1 MIEVIDLK
9 KGFGGKAIIQGVSAV
24 MKAGNCN
31 LIIGSSGSGK
41 TVFMKCLIGL
51 FRPDSGD
58 ILYGGQNFTKMTTD
72 QRKEIRKEIG
82 MLFQGSALFSSM
94 TVEENIIF
102 PLDMFTKDT
111 RKKKLDRVNEVLA
124 RVNLEGA
131 NKKFPAELS
140 GGMMKREGIAR
151 AIVLN
156 PKYLFV
162 DEPNSGLDPQT
173 SGLIDKLIKEITDEY
188 NITTVVN
195 THDMNSVME
204 IGDHIIYMYQGHKE
218 WEGNNKEIIFSKN
231 ERLNDF
237 IFASEFLRDAKD
249 MRQLE
254 ETGKIANDPTWKNS
268 HTTTRLHSFLR
279 RKMKSES

>member
-1 MIEVIDLK
+1 
-9 KGFGGKAIIQGVSAV
+9 
-24 MKAGNCN
+24 
-31 LIIGSSGSGK
+31 
-41 TVFMKCLIGL
+41 MKCLIGL
-51 FRPDSGD
+51 FYPDAGD
-58 ILYGGQNFTKMTTD
+58 ILYDGNNFTRMSTLE
-72 QRKEIRKEIG
+72 RKEIRKAIG

-94 TVEENIIF
+94 TVEDNIMF
-102 PLDMFTKDT
+102 PLNMFTHDP
-111 RKKKLDRVNEVLA
+111 RKKKLDRVNEVLE
-124 RVNLEGA
+124 RVNLKGA

-140 GGMMKREGIAR
+140 GGMMKRVGIAR

-173 SGLIDKLIKEITDEY
+173 SGLIDQLIKDITTEF

-204 IGDHIIYMYQGHKE
+204 IGDHIIYMYQGKKE

-231 ERLNDF
+231 DRLNQF

-249 MRQLE
+249 MRMLE
-254 ETGKIANDPTWKNS
+254 ETGKIANDRNMAELTN
-268 HTTTRLHSFLR
+268 
-279 RKMKSES
+279 ESASILVPEKDQEPKKP